1 MPRLS
6 ELCAL
11 WILLSSC
18 GASYNSKIPAS
29 SGVEDL
35 IAALGSDNP
44 RRAYDLLAEQVK
56 QTISYRD
63 FAQQWRQT
71 AAERAWQTAALR
83 DSLRGAPD
91 VGERAVVGYGN
102 GKSTTLQRDGK
113 TWRMEAPLAVGAQ
126 TPRPRDAIRAFAE
139 AIEQRDIGAALSLLT
154 KERREGVARQIE
166 GFLRGFRTR
175 VNDAIDEY
183 SDDRAELRWDEDGIR
198 YRITLRRE
206 AEEWRI
212 DDISIRLSPKD
223 DGDLETTEE

>member
-44 RRAYDLLAEQVK
+44 RRAYE
-56 QTISYRD
+56 
-63 FAQQWRQT
+63 QWRQT

-166 GFLRGFRTR
+166 GFVRGFRTR